1 MPDQSSQKLSQLFF
15 YLQDISLELQSSSAL
30 LQITK
35 SIYDDAPFR
44 VNLEENVFAEYQMT
58 FLKPINPQTL
68 NTLPKL
74 ALHSIILNIC
84 KFAEAVTKSGCGKL
98 LKEYCPKSLTRF
110 NRMISEMYS
119 DAIKEYRNRYLAHPI
134 NNQTNNFASRSELI
148 ELLKKILDISNINQL
163 SIYDLLTF
171 IQKLFHTNE
180 TDPDKSIAW
189 AIFDMEKELTSNGI
203 QLKRI

>member
-1 MPDQSSQKLSQLFF
+1 MYDQSSQKLSQLFF

-30 LQITK
+30 LEITK

-44 VNLEENVFAEYQMT
+44 VNLEENVFAEYQIT

-84 KFAEAVTKSGCGKL
+84 KFFEAVKNSGCSKL
-98 LKEYCPKSLTRF
+98 LKEYCPKTLIRF

-119 DAIKEYRNRYLAHPI
+119 DDIKDYRNQYLAHPI
-134 NNQTNNFASRSELI
+134 NNQTKNFASRSELI
-148 ELLKKILDISNINQL
+148 DLLKKILDISDINQL

-171 IQKLFHTNE
+171 IQKLFNTTE
-180 TDPDKSIAW
+180 TDPEKSIAW
-189 AIFDMEKELTSNGI
+189 AIFDMEKELFSNGI
-203 QLKRI
+203 QLKRM